1 METGETGFLVQKPP
15 FAPGMLRGVH
25 RNPKKYFDTY
35 WSRFP
40 GYYDTSD
47 GAKRRSDGNIR
58 LTGRVDD
65 VMKVAGHR
73 LSTAELENAF
83 NEHKL
88 VRESAIVPK
97 PDEIKGEV
105 PVAFVM
111 LKDES
116 KASDGLKKELVKHVD
131 KMIGPTARPS
141 FIYFVSDVPKTRSG
155 KIMRRILRGIVKG
168 ERELGNLTTLMNP
181 ECVKVLQKVVKK
193 G

>member
-1 METGETGFLVQKPP
+1 
-15 FAPGMLRGVH
+15 MLRGVYK
-25 RNPKKYFDTY
+25 NPKKYFDTY
-35 WSRFP
+35 WSRFK

-47 GAKRRSDGNIR
+47 GAKQRSDGTIR

-73 LSTAELENAF
+73 LSTAELENAL

-105 PVAFVM
+105 PVAFIM

-116 KASDGLKKELVKHVD
+116 KASDDLKKDLVKHVD

-168 ERELGNLTTLMNP
+168 EKELGNLTTLMNP
-181 ECVKVLQKVVKK
+181 ECVKVLQKIVKK
-193 G
+193 GD